1 VIVFEV
7 SCVKSRVAYKLY
19 MKKILLFI
27 ITILAAGTVNAQ
39 RFFSYSRS
47 DYDDFYQKQ
56 SGFEINAN
64 ISSIVTSNA
73 PDYNT
78 HHISG
83 FSAGYNLN
91 LPVYDPLSIKIGI
104 LYSQKGYAANIPYG
118 NFTQHNH
125 YVDIPVL
132 AKFKKGRLSLYVGP
146 QISYLITSSTSFDS
160 GFSDDVD
167 HYNYTGKKLFYD
179 AVTGLSFNFDR
190 TIDIH
195 VRYAIDIGG
204 KSINGNTYIPYYR
217 NQVVQ
222 AGIGFTIN

>member
-1 VIVFEV
+1 
-7 SCVKSRVAYKLY
+7 

-27 ITILAAGTVNAQ
+27 VVIMAAGTANAQ

-64 ISSIVTSNA
+64 SSSIITSNA
-73 PDYNT
+73 PDYVT
-78 HHISG
+78 HHITG
-83 FSAGYNLN
+83 FGAGYNLN

-104 LYSQKGYAANIPYG
+104 LYSQKGYAANLSYG

-125 YVDIPVL
+125 YLDIPVL
-132 AKFKKGRLSLYVGP
+132 AKFKMGKIISLYVGP
-146 QISYLITSSTSFDS
+146 QISYLITSSTDFDS
-160 GFSDDVD
+160 GFSDNMD
-167 HYNYTGKKLFYD
+167 HYNYAGKKLFYD
-179 AVTGLSFNFDR
+179 AVTGISFNIDR

-195 VRYAIDIGG
+195 IRYAIDIGG
-204 KSINGNTYIPYYR
+204 KSINGNPYIPYYR